1 MRNKGI
7 RQYRFKQNPTE
18 RIFAELWEEINER
31 NRIGYG
37 ILDYMLAETTNM
49 PNGEV
54 TDRDRIVAATVIQ
67 WLGSPVGQAF
77 LNEVNEKRK
86 EI

>member
-1 MRNKGI
+1 MKNKGI
-7 RQYRFKQNPTE
+7 SQHRFKQNPKE
-18 RIFAELWEEINER
+18 RIFAELWDEIN
-31 NRIGYG
+31 NRTGYG
-37 ILDYMLAETTNM
+37 ILEYMLAQKINK
-49 PNGEV
+49 PQDEV

-77 LNEVNEKRK
+77 LSEANEKGR

>member
-1 MRNKGI
+1 MRNKGLN
-7 RQYRFKQNPTE
+7 QHRFKQNPLE